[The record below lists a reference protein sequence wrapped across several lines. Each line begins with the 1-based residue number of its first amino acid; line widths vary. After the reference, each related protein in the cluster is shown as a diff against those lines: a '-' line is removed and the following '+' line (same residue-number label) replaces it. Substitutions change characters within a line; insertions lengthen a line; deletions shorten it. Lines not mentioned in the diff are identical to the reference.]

1 MEFFNQTKS
10 VANEVLYS
18 EGCGVGGEGGGERM
32 QQYMGKSQNQAS
44 CAYKF
49 TGRFWSSWVDI
60 PLFFFFF
67 KVLLEV

>member
-18 EGCGVGGEGGGERM
+18 EGCGVWGGERM

-60 PLFFFFF
+60 PFF
-67 KVLLEV
+67 KKFF